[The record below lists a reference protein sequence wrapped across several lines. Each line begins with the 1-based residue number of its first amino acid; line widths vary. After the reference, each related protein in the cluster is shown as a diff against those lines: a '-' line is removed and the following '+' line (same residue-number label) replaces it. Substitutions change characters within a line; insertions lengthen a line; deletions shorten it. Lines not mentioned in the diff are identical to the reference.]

1 MTATERDADAFD
13 GHTYS
18 AWYEDAA
25 SGRRLNIQ
33 ATLNKGSLL
42 SVSFEHNLPAA
53 SNTGNPVP
61 ALADWALS
69 LITLSIVTVACVRL
83 RRR

>member
-1 MTATERDADAFD
+1 MLLTVTPIALGMKTLPRAGF
-13 GHTYS
+13 
-18 AWYEDAA
+18 
-25 SGRRLNIQ
+25 NIQ

-53 SNTGNPVP
+53 SNTGHPVP